1 MEWSVSSGNSRY
13 KPTLEDRDGSIHV
26 SSMSRDGMEVHPPDA
41 AISADSQQGRLS
53 VEVDGNQMIAHVARD
68 GDSWWINID
77 GRAHVVNLL
86 EQGSGSASKDEG
98 ALTAPMPGTI
108 LDLMVKEGQR
118 VREGQALMVLEAM
131 KMEHRITSPKSGE
144 ITRLHYGKGDR
155 VDMGSVLVEIGD

>member
-1 MEWSVSSGNSRY
+1 MEWSASSGNSRY

-26 SSMSRDGMEVHPPDA
+26 SSMSRDGIEVPPPDV
-41 AISADSQQGRLS
+41 AISADSQEGRLL
-53 VEVDGNQMIAHVARD
+53 VEVDGNQMIAHVARV
-68 GDSWWINID
+68 GDSWWVHID
-77 GRAHVVNLL
+77 GRAHVVNLH
-86 EQGSGSASKDEG
+86 EQGSGGASIDEG

-108 LDLMVKEGQR
+108 LDLMVKVGQR